1 MYFQTVEFWFWI
13 IWLQISSFDNLHL
26 SIIQMY
32 TIKIPIVV
40 SYYKLYTGK
49 ASDYQITNVTE

>member
-1 MYFQTVEFWFWI
+1 
-13 IWLQISSFDNLHL
+13 
-26 SIIQMY
+26 MY
-32 TIKIPIVV
+32 TIQFQIVV